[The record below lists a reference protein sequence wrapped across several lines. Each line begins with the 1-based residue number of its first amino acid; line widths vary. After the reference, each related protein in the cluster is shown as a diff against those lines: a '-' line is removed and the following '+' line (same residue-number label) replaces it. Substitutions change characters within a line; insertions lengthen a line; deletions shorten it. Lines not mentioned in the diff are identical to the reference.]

1 MLSYAEVFYEGA
13 RSYCYPPA
21 RSSRIKV
28 SPFKETRKRGKAD
41 QVTDATSEPLEF
53 TAVSGGQERQRQ
65 DRGRREGSK
74 HPRTTRT
81 PGVTRPLRRRSRPPD
96 GLRAL
101 LAGRLGV
108 PLFLPWIKSEANRGS
123 DPPFLTRRPTHL
135 TPALTAP
142 VPPTA
147 TCAGLTAVTLLQ
159 EMAKDSFPPRK
170 QR

>member
-1 MLSYAEVFYEGA
+1 MKGPEAS
-13 RSYCYPPA
+13 CYPPA
-21 RSSRIKV
+21 RSSRMKV
-28 SPFKETRKRGKAD
+28 SPFRETRKRGKAD
-41 QVTDATSEPLEF
+41 QVTDATSEPLKF
-53 TAVSGGQERQRQ
+53 TAVSGGQEWQRQ

-74 HPRTTRT
+74 NPRTTRT
-81 PGVTRPLRRRSRPPD
+81 PGVTGPLRRRSRPPD

-108 PLFLPWIKSEANRGS
+108 PLFLPWIKSEADWGS
-123 DPPFLTRRPTHL
+123 DPPFLTRRPTRP

-142 VPPTA
+142 VPPMA